1 MELKLPNTV
10 VVVKKISEAVNNQA
24 QEQKKNIER
33 ENYI

>member
-10 VVVKKISEAVNNQA
+10 VVVKKISEVVNNQA